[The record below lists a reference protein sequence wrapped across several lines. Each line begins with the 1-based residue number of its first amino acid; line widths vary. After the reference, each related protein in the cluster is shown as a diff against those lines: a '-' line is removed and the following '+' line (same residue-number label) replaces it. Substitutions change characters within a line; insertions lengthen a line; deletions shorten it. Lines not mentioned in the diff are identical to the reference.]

1 MPATNNFNTPRPEG
15 QPQNQEPIEESQA
28 VGRAHLLMDEMEP
41 GTLPLWLLTDEM
53 LCNNFTRLHCTGHD
67 DLAAPY
73 LAELEE
79 RHAE

>member
-15 QPQNQEPIEESQA
+15 QNQNENTIED
-28 VGRAHLLMDEMEP
+28 LL
-41 GTLPLWLLTDEM
+41 LPLWLLTDEM
-53 LCNNFTRLHCTGHD
+53 LCNNFTRLHCTGQD